1 MTFVK
6 ARPAPP
12 HLTSVQ
18 AEQLLARACENESEN
33 AKRMRMGLEPIS
45 QPMPVITTTIPAMS
59 SETISSSMS
68 TLPTYS
74 LLQGATGSS
83 VNPVATAPSAFG
95 TVAINNLSNE
105 LLAAQQIALAT
116 QPGGPPMKQLK
127 TEYKPE
133 QLASLLQAAASQPL
147 SMASITPA
155 TVASVAQQHQLL
167 LTQSPLPPLQ
177 TQPPLSIVA
186 SGTNA
191 AAAAAAIL
199 SPGNPGL
206 QLQQGNALPIL
217 PGLNGNLTTGIPA
230 NTVVSPSTTIAAT
243 ANLYRQTLQQ
253 QQTQLQQNNAA
264 FPALQNSA
272 PVLQNGKEFN
282 DL

>member
-1 MTFVK
+1 M
-6 ARPAPP
+6 
-12 HLTSVQ
+12 TSVQ

-45 QPMPVITTTIPAMS
+45 QPMPVIATTLPA
-59 SETISSSMS
+59 ISSDSLSSSIS
-68 TLPTYS
+68 TIPTYS
-74 LLQGATGSS
+74 LLQGTTGSS
-83 VNPVATAPSAFG
+83 VNSVATAPSAFG
-95 TVAINNLSNE
+95 TIAINNLSNE

-116 QPGGPPMKQLK
+116 QPGGPPIKQLK

-147 SMASITPA
+147 TMASITPT
-155 TVASVAQQHQLL
+155 TVGQPQQHQLL

-199 SPGNPGL
+199 SPGNAGL
-206 QLQQGNALPIL
+206 QLHQGNALPIL
-217 PGLNGNLTTGIPA
+217 PGLNGSLTTAIPA
-230 NTVVSPSTTIAAT
+230 STVVSPSTTMAAT

-253 QQTQLQQNNAA
+253 QQTQLQQNNVT
-264 FPALQNSA
+264 FPSLQNSTPALQN
-272 PVLQNGKEFN
+272 G
-282 DL
+282 

>member
-1 MTFVK
+1 M
-6 ARPAPP
+6 
-12 HLTSVQ
+12 TSVQ

-45 QPMPVITTTIPAMS
+45 QPMPVIATTLPAIS
-59 SETISSSMS
+59 SEALSSAISTM
-68 TLPTYS
+68 PTYS
-74 LLQGATGSS
+74 LLQGTTGAT
-83 VNPVATAPSAFG
+83 VNPVATAPSTFG
-95 TVAINNLSNE
+95 TIAINNLSNE

-116 QPGGPPMKQLK
+116 QPGGPPLKQLK

-147 SMASITPA
+147 TMASITPS
-155 TVASVAQQHQLL
+155 TVGQPQQHQLL

-199 SPGNPGL
+199 SPGNGAL
-206 QLQQGNALPIL
+206 QLQPGNALPIL
-217 PGLNGNLTTGIPA
+217 PGLNGSLSTSIPTT
-230 NTVVSPSTTIAAT
+230 TVVSPSTTMAAT

-253 QQTQLQQNNAA
+253 QQTQLQQNSAT
-264 FPALQNSA
+264 FPNLQTPA
-272 PVLQNGKEFN
+272 TAIQNGE
-282 DL
+282 

>member
-1 MTFVK
+1 MK

-45 QPMPVITTTIPAMS
+45 QPMPVIATTLPSIS
-59 SETISSSMS
+59 SESLSSSIS
-68 TLPTYS
+68 TMPTYS
-74 LLQGATGSS
+74 LLQGTTGSS
-83 VNPVATAPSAFG
+83 VNSVGTAPSAFG
-95 TVAINNLSNE
+95 TIAINNLSNE
-105 LLAAQQIALAT
+105 ILAAQQIAMAT
-116 QPGGPPMKQLK
+116 QPGGPPIKQLK

-147 SMASITPA
+147 TMASITPA
-155 TVASVAQQHQLL
+155 TVGQPQQHQLL

-199 SPGNPGL
+199 SPGNAGL

-217 PGLNGNLTTGIPA
+217 PGLNGSLSAAIPA
-230 NTVVSPSTTIAAT
+230 STVVSPSTTIAAT

-253 QQTQLQQNNAA
+253 QTQLQQNNTT
-264 FPALQNSA
+264 FPSLQNSTPALQN
-272 PVLQNGKEFN
+272 GKK
-282 DL
+282 

>member
-1 MTFVK
+1 M
-6 ARPAPP
+6 
-12 HLTSVQ
+12 TSVQ

-45 QPMPVITTTIPAMS
+45 QPMPVIATIPS
-59 SETISSSMS
+59 IVSDSLSSSIS
-68 TLPTYS
+68 TIPTYS
-74 LLQGATGSS
+74 LLQGATGSAINS
-83 VNPVATAPSAFG
+83 AAVAAPSTFG
-95 TVAINNLSNE
+95 ATAINNLSNE
-105 LLAAQQIALAT
+105 ILAAQQIALAA

-147 SMASITPA
+147 TMASVTP
-155 TVASVAQQHQLL
+155 TTGGQLQQHQLL
-167 LTQSPLPPLQ
+167 LTQSPLQTLQ
-177 TQPPLSIVA
+177 PQAPLSIVA

-199 SPGNPGL
+199 SPGNAGL

-217 PGLNGNLTTGIPA
+217 PGLNGSLTTAIPA
-230 NTVVSPSTTIAAT
+230 NSVVSPSTTMAAT

-253 QQTQLQQNNAA
+253 QQTQIQQNNST
-264 FPALQNSA
+264 FPALQNA
-272 PVLQNGKEFN
+272 TPVLQNGKHF
-282 DL
+282 

>member
-1 MTFVK
+1 M
-6 ARPAPP
+6 
-12 HLTSVQ
+12 Q

-264 FPALQNSA
+264 FPALQNSV
-272 PVLQNGKEFN
+272 PVLQNGKEFH